1 MNDEEI
7 ERRLKDGALRP
18 QDEQFTRRV
27 LAALP
32 VQRPRPLRAY
42 ALRSFALATRCGVLV
57 ALLAAGQHW
66 YQSGSEDRD
75 TLLAILLCVVPVL
88 AAVSYLCGPLMPV
101 SLRRQLGRAARHWR

>member
-1 MNDEEI
+1 MNDEELAQ
-7 ERRLKDGALRP
+7 RLREGALRP

-27 LAALP
+27 LEALP
-32 VQRPRPLRAY
+32 VRSPRPLRIH

-66 YQSGSEDRD
+66 YLSGSEDRE
-75 TLLAILLCVVPVL
+75 TMLAILLCVVPVL
-88 AAVSYLCGPLMPV
+88 AAVSYLCGPLLPV